1 MTIYQDN
8 NNNYN
13 MKDFNIIIVEDVPL
27 ELKGTEGIIK
37 TDIPEAHIIGTAPDE
52 ASYWKL
58 MKQQLPDLVLL
69 DLGLGGSTTVGVE
82 ICRHTKQSYPAV
94 KVLIFTGEILNE
106 KLWVDALDAGGDGI
120 ILKSGELLTRS
131 DVASVMDGKRLVF
144 NQPILEKIVERF
156 KKSVDNELM
165 RQEALINYDI
175 DEYDER
181 FLRHLALGY
190 TKDQITNLRGMPFG
204 VKSLEKRQNELVQ
217 KLFPNGN
224 GGIGVNA
231 TRLVVR
237 ALELRI
243 LDIDNLHPDEE

>member
-1 MTIYQDN
+1 
-8 NNNYN
+8 

-106 KLWVDALDAGGDGI
+106 KLWVDALDAGCDGI

-181 FLRHLALGY
+181 FIRQLA
-190 TKDQITNLRGMPFG
+190 
-204 VKSLEKRQNELVQ
+204 
-217 KLFPNGN
+217 
-224 GGIGVNA
+224 IG
-231 TRLVVR
+231 
-237 ALELRI
+237 
-243 LDIDNLHPDEE
+243 

>member
-1 MTIYQDN
+1 
-8 NNNYN
+8 

-106 KLWVDALDAGGDGI
+106 KLWVDALDAGCDGI

-156 KKSVDNELM
+156 KKSVNNELM